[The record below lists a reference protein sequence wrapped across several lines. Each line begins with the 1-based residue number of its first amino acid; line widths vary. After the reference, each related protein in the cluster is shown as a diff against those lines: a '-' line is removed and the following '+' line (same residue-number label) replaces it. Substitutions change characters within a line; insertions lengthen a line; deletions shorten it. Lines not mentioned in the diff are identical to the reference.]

1 MKPPKSTRWIILVV
15 FLLPFAVLS
24 GTRYASSLEPV
35 HGSPGGLLPC
45 PPSPNCVSSLAPADD
60 GLHRVQ
66 PLQFKGD
73 PREAWSAIRV
83 LVARTPRTTVV
94 ESSETYLRAEART
107 LVFGFVD
114 DIEFLLDSDHG
125 LIQLRS
131 ASRLGQ
137 GDLGVN
143 RTRIDD
149 LRQRWESRSP

>member
-1 MKPPKSTRWIILVV
+1 M
-15 FLLPFAVLS
+15 
-24 GTRYASSLEPV
+24 
-35 HGSPGGLLPC
+35 
-45 PPSPNCVSSLAPADD
+45 
-60 GLHRVQ
+60 
-66 PLQFKGD
+66 
-73 PREAWSAIRV
+73 
-83 LVARTPRTTVV
+83 ARTPRTTVV